1 MIMEKIFK
9 RRILWGIIIFVFF
22 AGFGLFWKNEVSCE
36 AESNNINMDDGTKKK
51 VISVIF
57 DNSTSM
63 CRNDDDPKEYT
74 PRWVEADYA
83 LKALAAMMNEGDEL
97 NIYFIKDD
105 TGKSKKINIGKNLE
119 TAIDEIDNYMKNM
132 ILYDGTPF
140 DNVEKAAKDLEDRQ
154 KKDKKKGEDN
164 DYWIVILTDGYFTK
178 IENGKLTT
186 IDKEII
192 KDKMV
197 DLTKKSKDTLSIA
210 YVYIEGG
217 MPQDKNY
224 LSGMEESRIFIPDEE
239 GNVTERLIDI
249 ANKIYKRITIK
260 NTGEYFEEYNDRVE
274 ISWDVPVEKMLI
286 LTQYEGAEI
295 SYSKEHDENV
305 EDTKL
310 ELPNG
315 NNKVFKQNTSYSFQ
329 GRDKAPGVEEKA
341 KEDHVEKNFHYRFLK
356 GTMHTLVPTDIFSF
370 SGDKTVTV
378 TGTIDRT
385 VDIYYKPSVS
395 IGIDYIQDDKPIEEH
410 SADCKKNS
418 QANTEACIQACDL
431 ELVLRIRSR
440 DGEEEIASE
449 NELLHPELFEAY
461 LRPAG
466 KGEETEWEA
475 LETTDSLTYFCRDLE
490 KGTYELKI
498 ITSWNEICVQT
509 LEVQDRWEPV
519 TMMLTDTNTVFLE
532 SPQNTVS
539 DIKVKLLSGGE
550 PMDSERAKHIVSV
563 ECESGNEDFEI
574 KSQKQISDDTWNFQV
589 ELKDPKKHDIG
600 EELPIHVLVTT
611 DYVIGGIN
619 EHIQDFLLP
628 ITSGD
633 FELSVKSTKSEAKG
647 AIIRGIKGETVNID
661 YFCDN
666 EKLTEEQSEK
676 IEIESWTVEPET
688 MGKKIVVDKKGNIYL
703 KPGLVYWFFHKE
715 DNVTVNFKLNYTRW
729 NNKQSQEAVMELEIS
744 YLSRLQQFFILFGL
758 IFLAGWVILCIA
770 HKFTDSFIR
779 KRKLSLVAS
788 GYQDQEVRFKRK
800 GVLFIPFWRTAKIC
814 FKDTSGYY
822 PTFSL
827 KVKNNPQG
835 DGYIITNY
843 DAIGDSSRCLLG
855 GKEINSSNN
864 LICDSRKFEVIDKH
878 ENRHQLKLWE

>member
-1 MIMEKIFK
+1 MEKVFK
-9 RRILWGIIIFVFF
+9 RKILWVIVIFAFF
-22 AGFGLFWKNEVSCE
+22 AGFSLLWESGISCR

-63 CRNDDDPKEYT
+63 CRNDGESKKYT

-119 TAIDEIDNYMKNM
+119 TVIDEIDNYMKDM
-132 ILYDGTPF
+132 TLYDGTPF
-140 DNVEKAAKDLEDRQ
+140 DNVEKAANDLKDRQ
-154 KKDKKKGEDN
+154 SKDKKRGEDN

-178 IENGKLTT
+178 IENDKLTA

-197 DLTKKSKDTLSIA
+197 DLTKKSKNALSIA

-224 LSGMEESRIFIPDEE
+224 LSGMEDSCIFIPDVE

-286 LTQYEGAEI
+286 LTQYEGAEV
-295 SYSKEHDENV
+295 SYSKEHNENI

-310 ELPNG
+310 ELPDSS
-315 NNKVFKQNTSYSFQ
+315 KKAFKQNTSYSFQ
-329 GRDKAPGVEEKA
+329 GRDDAPKVEEKA
-341 KEDHVEKNFHYRFLK
+341 KNDHVEKRFHYRFLK

-378 TGTIDRT
+378 TGTADR
-385 VDIYYKPSVS
+385 VVSIYYKPSVS
-395 IGIDYIQDDKPIEEH
+395 IGIDYIQNDELIKHSEE
-410 SADCKKNS
+410 CKKNP
-418 QANTEACIQACDL
+418 QADTEACIQAGDL
-431 ELVLRIRSR
+431 KLVLKIRSR
-440 DGEEEIASE
+440 DGQEEIDRD
-449 NELLHPELFEAY
+449 NELLHPELFEVY
-461 LRPAG
+461 LRPTG
-466 KGEETEWEA
+466 REEEAEWEA
-475 LETTDSLTYFCRDLE
+475 LESTDDLTYFCKDLE
-490 KGTYELKI
+490 KGIYELKI

-519 TMMLTDTNTVFLE
+519 TMMLSDTDTVFLE
-532 SPQNTVS
+532 SPQNAAS
-539 DIKVKLLSGGE
+539 DIKVRLLSGGE
-550 PMDSERAKHIVSV
+550 PMDSERMKHIVSV
-563 ECESGNEDFEI
+563 ECESGNENFEI
-574 KSQKQISDDTWNFQV
+574 ESQKQIDDDIWNFHV
-589 ELKDPKKHDIG
+589 VLKDPEKHNVG
-600 EELPIHVLVTT
+600 EELPIHLLVTT
-611 DYVIGGIN
+611 DYVIGSEN
-619 EHIQDFLLP
+619 EHRQDFELP

-633 FELSVKSTKSEAKG
+633 FELSAKSEKSEAKG
-647 AIIRGIKGETVNID
+647 AIMRGIKGETVSID

-666 EKLTEEQSEK
+666 KKLTDEQRKEIK
-676 IEIESWTVEPET
+676 IESWTVEPET

-715 DNVTVNFKLNYTRW
+715 DQVTVNFKLNYTRW
-729 NNKQSQEAVMELEIS
+729 NNKQSQEVLMELEIS

-758 IFLAGWVILCIA
+758 LFMAGWVILCIA
-770 HKFTDSFIR
+770 HKFTDNFIR
-779 KRKLSLVAS
+779 KRKLFLVAQ
-788 GYQDQEVRFKRK
+788 GYQDQKVKFKRK
-800 GVLFIPFWRTAKIC
+800 GVLFIPFWKTAEMY
-814 FKDTSGYY
+814 FKDTSNYY

-843 DAIGDSSRCLLG
+843 DSIGDSSRCLLG
-855 GKEINSSNN
+855 GKEIGSSNN
-864 LICDSRKFEVIDKH
+864 LICDSKKFEVIDKH
-878 ENRHQLKLWE
+878 GKRHQLKLSE